1 MPLTTSLL
9 DWDNVD
15 VMRLFVQ
22 QMQMPQV
29 PLLDP
34 TREHLMPPR
43 SLNLDQRLPKQESL
57 TRPQIMQQFVQ
68 HMQSLQDNKNDVTA
82 PGKKRTNDD
91 EGKTSNVK
99 VKKQK
104 TTRRK
109 PRKHSKKQPQH
120 VLADDTGHEADNQTS
135 SGTFL

>member
-1 MPLTTSLL
+1 LGQCRYNAALCPTDADATGSLARSDKGTLNAATQFDLGSTLTNARVHNQTSSYAA
-9 DWDNVD
+9 VCPTHA
-15 VMRLFVQ
+15 VPTGQ
-22 QMQMPQV
+22 Q
-29 PLLDP
+29 
-34 TREHLMPPR
+34 
-43 SLNLDQRLPKQESL
+43 
-57 TRPQIMQQFVQ
+57 
-68 HMQSLQDNKNDVTA
+68 NDVTA

-91 EGKTSNVK
+91 EGKTSKVR

-109 PRKHSKKQPQH
+109 PQKRSKKQPQH